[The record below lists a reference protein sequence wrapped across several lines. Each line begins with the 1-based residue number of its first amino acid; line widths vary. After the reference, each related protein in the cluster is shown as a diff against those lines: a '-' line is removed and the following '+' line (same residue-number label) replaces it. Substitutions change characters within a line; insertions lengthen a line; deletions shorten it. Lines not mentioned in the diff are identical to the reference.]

1 MPKKVFKIRKG
12 LQQHSFKEGEK
23 KIREPEAKLKLN

>member
-12 LQQHSFKEGEK
+12 LQQHSFKGEK